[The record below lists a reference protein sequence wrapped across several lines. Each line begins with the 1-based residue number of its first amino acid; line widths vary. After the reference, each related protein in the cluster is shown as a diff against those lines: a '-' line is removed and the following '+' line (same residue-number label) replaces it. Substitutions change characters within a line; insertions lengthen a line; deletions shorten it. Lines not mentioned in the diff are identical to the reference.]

1 MHEINS
7 MTDDLYEALMDGE
20 TQDAVAAIED
30 ICVRLSDLLETLED
44 VEKHS

>member
-20 TQDAVAAIED
+20 TQEAVAAIEG